1 MDDLPLRI
9 NSSLRS
15 SSVHSS
21 LMADTMKMVK
31 NFTMNL
37 EKKVEI
43 NENLSRLKTSLYK
56 RENESPPNPSLF
68 VRLSQPL

>member
-1 MDDLPLRI
+1 
-9 NSSLRS
+9 
-15 SSVHSS
+15 
-21 LMADTMKMVK
+21 MADTMKMVK

-43 NENLSRLKTSLYK
+43 NENLSRLKTSLHK

-68 VRLSQPL
+68 VRLSQPLQRLHTTSYEL